1 MENLIAAKS
10 AIQAEIILL
19 ENRLRKCREVES
31 TIDSLIENQ
40 DIATP
45 PTVVDSTSN
54 SNKSTVANIDISQYP
69 DYPFNQRMVE
79 RLKYLDNKFPKAWNI
94 KVRLEQ
100 IVQIEGEEV
109 RSRLKINMSQDM
121 NYLVRTGIYLA
132 FRYNNDRRCQFYV
145 RPEWVNDEDGVKSIK
160 PEFAPDP
167 KDLENIPEYKLK
179 SITWI
184 TREV

>member
-19 ENRLRKCREVES
+19 ENRLKKCREVES

-40 DIATP
+40 DITTP
-45 PTVVDSTSN
+45 SAVADSTSN
-54 SNKSTVANIDISQYP
+54 SSNSPAAKIDLIQHP
-69 DYPFNQRMVE
+69 DYPFNKRMVE
-79 RLKYLDNKFPKAWNI
+79 RLKYLDVKFPKAWNV

-145 RPEWVNDEDGVKSIK
+145 RPEWINDEGGVKTLK